1 LQMVEVHIVAEQEVE
16 QLRFQAS
23 VLGAVGQP
31 VIVTDLEGKVLYWN
45 RAAEEIYG
53 WSSEEALGRSL
64 GDLTVPKESLE
75 KVEEVVSELRAGR
88 TWSGEV
94 LLRRKDGSY
103 VPVFVTATPLFDA
116 RGDLA
121 GMISV
126 SSDISER
133 KALQEE
139 LERRASHDPLTG
151 LPNRPAFVERIGQ
164 ALLRTRRRQN
174 SLEVGVLFMDL
185 DGFKTIND
193 SLGHQAGDRLLVA
206 VAECLRN
213 RLRTED
219 VLARFGGDE
228 FAVLLEDTAGTSQVI
243 RVAQRIAEDLREPFT
258 VDDFQVSVSTSIGIT
273 LGTAHANDDPE
284 GMLREADAAM
294 FRAKEQGPGRY
305 ALFDPAM
312 QARAQERLEL
322 EAELRRALEQGEFV
336 LYYQPEV
343 SLHDGKMVGFEALLR
358 WQHPERGL
366 LKPSAFVPL
375 AEETDLITPIGR
387 WVLEEACQQA
397 KRWEEERPLASPMTM
412 EINLSSKQLRRQGL
426 VRTVEEALA
435 RADLEAHTLALDMT
449 ETVLIRTS
457 EDNTQALDALKEMGV
472 RLGLD
477 DFGTGYSS
485 LSYLKRLPVDR
496 VKVDKSFVNGLGENA
511 TDTALVRMI
520 IDLCHTLGVEVLAE
534 GIETSEQAVL
544 LSDMGCDMG
553 QGYYFAR
560 PLLGEELAQ
569 RLPKAFL
576 P

>member
-164 ALLRTRRRQN
+164 ALRRTNRRQN
-174 SLEVGVLFMDL
+174 SRGVGVLFMDL

-193 SLGHQAGDRLLVA
+193 SLGHQAGDKLLVA

-228 FAVLLEDTAGTSQVI
+228 FAVLLEDTAGTSLAI

-258 VDDFQVSVSTSIGIT
+258 VEDFQVSVSTSIGIT
-273 LGTAHANDDPE
+273 LGTAQANDDPE

-305 ALFDPAM
+305 AVFDPAM

-322 EAELRRALEQGEFV
+322 EAELRRALEQEEFV

-343 SLHDGKMVGFEALLR
+343 SLHDGSIVGFEALLR
-358 WQHPERGL
+358 WQHPQRGL
-366 LKPSAFVPL
+366 LKPQAFMPL